1 MQNHSHPKSSRFP
14 LKRWCCKTTQNQKR
28 SLIFTGTCFCTFTKP
43 SCWLGALQA
52 FNFIPDQFR
61 TGSDDQSIHVR
72 LTQMFWG
79 FSKSEPAHLMCHLA
93 ITAIQ
98 IQKRPVSMSHCHDQ
112 GGWKSIGTV
121 TCFFGMGCCWI
132 CFNHFEWADRS
143 YLFQADRFERADHF
157 DWPKVTELKPP
168 RKAKKVKQPALKR
181 PAKASRKRPAAAS
194 PQIPVPR
201 PQIPSIKCRNHF
213 FCIVAD
219 GSTSAGPGW
228 VSGRRRKLWRTWW
241 H

>member
-1 MQNHSHPKSSRFP
+1 MIKAFMSDSHRCFGGF
-14 LKRWCCKTTQNQKR
+14 QNQSQRTWCAIWQSQPFRFKSAPCQWAIVMTKGAENPLER
-28 SLIFTGTCFCTFTKP
+28 SLVF
-43 SCWLGALQA
+43 LGWVVAGFVLTILSELIVHIS
-52 FNFIPDQFR
+52 FKLTVLSELIILIDL
-61 TGSDDQSIHVR
+61 R
-72 LTQMFWG
+72 LLN
-79 FSKSEPAHLMCHLA
+79 S
-93 ITAIQ
+93 
-98 IQKRPVSMSHCHDQ
+98 
-112 GGWKSIGTV
+112 
-121 TCFFGMGCCWI
+121 
-132 CFNHFEWADRS
+132 
-143 YLFQADRFERADHF
+143 
-157 DWPKVTELKPP
+157 KPP